1 MKFIPA
7 LLAMALSA
15 AFAAPVCAGSAADGI
30 TAIDPYVRM
39 VPPGQPTTAA
49 FFVLKNADDK
59 DHKMVKAESAVANVT
74 ELHTHV
80 HEGGMMKM
88 RPVKDIEIKARS
100 ETALQPGGLHVMLI
114 DLKQPLQEGDNVT
127 FKLTFEDNSS
137 KEIAAPVRRIQPP
150 MQMQGGDHMH
160 IH

>member
-7 LLAMALSA
+7 LLAVALSA
-15 AFAAPVCAGSAADGI
+15 AFAAPACAGSAADGI

-39 VPPGQPTTAA
+39 VPPGQPTTGA

-59 DHKMVKAESAVANVT
+59 DHKMVKAESAVASVT
-74 ELHTHV
+74 ELHTHI

-100 ETALQPGGLHVMLI
+100 ETSLQPGGLHVMLI
-114 DLKQPLQEGDNVT
+114 GLKQPLQEGDNVT
-127 FKLTFEDNSS
+127 LKLTFEDNSS

-150 MQMQGGDHMH
+150 MQMQGGDPMHMH
-160 IH
+160 